1 MSVQQKPLN
10 LAELTGEA
18 GSIDREAGETLPR
31 FKNIKSYESY
41 RNLPLGLDFQF

>member
-18 GSIDREAGETLPR
+18 GSIDREAGETL
-31 FKNIKSYESY
+31 
-41 RNLPLGLDFQF
+41 LGLKISNDIEIYSLD